1 MKKKESEIKMGR
13 EQKER
18 KQYNQVRTDTMEIY
32 RKRSEGKS
40 VGATVK
46 GNGER
51 EMRESCSRRKRKSG
65 RGRVKRG
72 GER

>member
-1 MKKKESEIKMGR
+1 
-13 EQKER
+13 
-18 KQYNQVRTDTMEIY
+18 MEIY

-72 GER
+72 GKRQGSRRFRKILKGWETKLWNEEEMKSG